1 MNYYEIIYI
10 VHPALQAGHLDDIIA
25 QVNKKISNLKGKVL
39 YQDNWGK
46 KKLSY
51 LIQKQK
57 YGTYVLIQCM
67 IDGKSINEI
76 STDFELNTNILR
88 HLVSKITEDDI
99 FEQKNTDEV
108 KKERPSSLSV
118 EAGDNKVSES
128 DQENNNHHD
137 DESQK
142 QENNDHDDE
151 SQKQENNDH
160 DDESQ
165 KQENNNHNDES
176 QEQENADNDS
186 VDKVEDN
193 NNETGE

>member
-67 IDGKSINEI
+67 IDGKNINEI
-76 STDFELNTNILR
+76 SIDFELNTNILR
-88 HLVSKITEDDI
+88 HLVSKITDEDV

-108 KKERPSSLSV
+108 KVEESSSVSV
-118 EAGDNKVSES
+118 EASDNKVPES
-128 DQENNNHHD
+128 NQENNEPDDKSKDQENK
-137 DESQK
+137 S
-142 QENNDHDDE
+142 
-151 SQKQENNDH
+151 
-160 DDESQ
+160 
-165 KQENNNHNDES
+165 
-176 QEQENADNDS
+176 NDS
-186 VDKVEDN
+186 ENKEEDN

>member
-25 QVNKKISNLKGKVL
+25 QINKKISNLKGKVL

-88 HLVSKITEDDI
+88 HLVSKITEGDV

-108 KKERPSSLSV
+108 KEQKPSSVSV
-118 EAGDNKVSES
+118 EAAENKGPES
-128 DQENNNHHD
+128 DQEND
-137 DESQK
+137 DEDDKSQ
-142 QENNDHDDE
+142 D
-151 SQKQENNDH
+151 
-160 DDESQ
+160 
-165 KQENNNHNDES
+165 
-176 QEQENADNDS
+176 QENANNDS
-186 VDKVEDN
+186 ENKEEDN